1 MHIPKMITINSICI
15 SPNNFFTIHSIQL
28 NTRDNVEHQ
37 LNQEGEK
44 IKRRRA
50 EMNEERREGMW
61 PKLEGDSEKEG
72 PKL

>member
-1 MHIPKMITINSICI
+1 MHIHKIITINSICI

-28 NTRDNVEHQ
+28 NTRDSTENQ

-50 EMNEERREGMW
+50 EIDEERRAGMW
-61 PKLEGDSEKEG
+61 PELEGDSEKEG